1 MPATKISIV
10 CFYLRIFPQ
19 EQLRIWSYG
28 LIAANILYFLAFE
41 IITVFQ
47 CTPIEGAWLM
57 WDGEF
62 ATTCRDVNLQAWVA
76 AAVCIVLDVAT
87 IALPMPELWKL
98 NLSWKKKAQVML
110 MFAVGLLY
118 VARDLFPCMP
128 LDLMLIWAQCDHRVC
143 PPPAFSFALC
153 ENAERHS

>member
-1 MPATKISIV
+1 M
-10 CFYLRIFPQ
+10 RIFPQ
-19 EQLRIWSYG
+19 KQLKVWSYV
-28 LIAANILYFLAFE
+28 LIAVNILYFLAFE

-47 CTPIEGAWLM
+47 CTPIEGAWLK

-87 IALPMPELWKL
+87 IALPMPELWRL

-110 MFAVGLLY
+110 MFAVGLL
-118 VARDLFPCMP
+118 
-128 LDLMLIWAQCDHRVC
+128 
-143 PPPAFSFALC
+143 
-153 ENAERHS
+153 